1 MPELQA
7 VTGQLYIV
15 DGVMQTV
22 DANTAVP
29 GILVQPPPSRAHRSR
44 SHDFLFVHLTLSG
57 NPEET
62 AVLTQD
68 LLDLISQKF
77 YATSGSLTAALR
89 GAIMAA
95 NQTLLK
101 RNLTS
106 KETVREGGITC
117 VVLRQDEL
125 FSLQSGETL
134 ALLGHNF
141 GIERLPPKPLDHI
154 TPLGRT
160 SGLDIRYD
168 HHRLQSG
175 DLLLLADP
183 RISHLPT
190 DSFSDALVD
199 TDIESGLDALID
211 IVADESARLLMI
223 EFNDDSLLDLPDVV
237 QPRPREGQ
245 IVAPTPQPRR
255 DPNAVPIPTAAGE
268 RRPQPVR
275 AGQPAPAKDNIRT
288 LPAIDREQV
297 ETTARRAGSQAALGL
312 STFTAWLV
320 DLLSRLRPPRTADI
334 TQEEEPTS
342 LAWPMIIAILIPIII
357 AVIVSGVYLE
367 RGQVQRMAD
376 IRTEMSQLISQAD
389 QAGGDVALARQFYN
403 QALALAVEAETELR
417 PGDETVAQLRS
428 IARERLD
435 ELDDITRLSARPY
448 YEFSEGT
455 ALTHVVLRDGFNG
468 GIFILDKGNG
478 LVYEQET
485 DETYL
490 NPLTLEPEVKL
501 FNGQAV
507 STGAV
512 GSVIDMF
519 WRPAGSAVSRDGLA
533 MLDSNGALLTYQ
545 PNLDSNYAVTLDLAS
560 EWQAPIAIATFD
572 ERLYILDIGAQV
584 IWKYFP
590 NGDDFLAN
598 AEDRVLFFA
607 DDADLNQVIDFD
619 IYSQDGGLILLYRD
633 GRIRYYDTRS
643 SRLEWDES
651 DVLANGLLTPFVSPT
666 AVEIVGRGLNA
677 SIFVADPGSGR
688 IVQISRPTGQVLAQ
702 YRATGPNGEEL
713 FSQIS
718 DFAIAETPL
727 RVFVTTEQTLYLAVQ
742 E

>member
-22 DANTAVP
+22 EPQAAVP
-29 GILVQPPPSRAHRSR
+29 GILVQPPPNKVQRSR
-44 SHDFLFVHLTLSG
+44 SGDFLFIHLTLSG
-57 NPEET
+57 DPEET
-62 AVLTQD
+62 AVLAQD

-77 YATSGSLTAALR
+77 YAASGSLTAALR

-95 NQTLLK
+95 NQILLR

-106 KETVREGGITC
+106 KETVREGGLTC
-117 VVLRQDEL
+117 AVLRHGEL
-125 FSLQSGETL
+125 FTLQAGETL

-141 GIERLPPKPLDHI
+141 GIERLPPRPLDHI

-237 QPRPREGQ
+237 QPTPREGRTA
-245 IVAPTPQPRR
+245 APIPQPRR
-255 DPNAVPIPTAAGE
+255 DPAAAPLPATSGE

-275 AGQPAPAKDNIRT
+275 EGTPPPTKDGIRT
-288 LPAIDREQV
+288 LPAIDRQQV

-320 DLLSRLRPPRTADI
+320 DLLTRLRPPRTAVPAE
-334 TQEEEPTS
+334 EEEPVNWT
-342 LAWPMIIAILIPIII
+342 WPVLIAILIPVLI

-367 RGQVQRMAD
+367 RGRVQRMAE
-376 IRTEMSQLISQAD
+376 IRTEMSQLISLAD
-389 QAGGDVALARQFYN
+389 QVGADSAQARQYYSD
-403 QALALAVEAETELR
+403 ALTLAVEAETDVR
-417 PGDETVAQLRS
+417 PGDETVAQLRA

-435 ELDDITRLSARPY
+435 VLDDVTRLAARPF

-468 GIFILDKGNG
+468 GIFMLDKGNG
-478 LVYEQET
+478 LVYEYET
-485 DETYL
+485 DESYL
-490 NPLTLEPEVKL
+490 NPLTLEPQARV

-507 STGAV
+507 GNQVV
-512 GSVIDMF
+512 GNIIDIF
-519 WRPAGSAVSRDGLA
+519 WRPAGNAVSRDGLA

-545 PNLDSNYAVTLDLAS
+545 PSLDSTFAVPLDLAS
-560 EWQAPIAIATFD
+560 TWQAPIAIATFD
-572 ERLYILDIGAQV
+572 ERLYILDIGARV

-590 NGDDFLAN
+590 NGDDFTAN
-598 AEDRVLFFA
+598 ADDRTIFF
-607 DDADLNQVIDFD
+607 DDDPELNQVIDFD
-619 IYSQDGGLILLYRD
+619 IFSQDGGLVLLYRD

-643 SRLEWDES
+643 SRLVWDES
-651 DVLANGLLTPFVSPT
+651 DVLANGLQTPLVAPT
-666 AVEIVGRGLNA
+666 TVEIVGRGLNA

-713 FSQIS
+713 FNQIT

-727 RVFVTTEQTLYLAVQ
+727 RVFVTTEQTVYLAVQ